1 MGARKPT
8 LLLVDDNH
16 SFLEALEDHLRAD
29 GRIEVVGRAA
39 NGAEA
44 VALVEELQPDL
55 VSMDL
60 DMPVMD
66 GVQATKSIVERDL
79 PVSVVIV
86 SGSSYPG
93 DRDVVLHVGAAA
105 VLSKSRVYTELV
117 ETLLHLARA

>member
-1 MGARKPT
+1 MGTRRPT
-8 LLLVDDNH
+8 LVLVDDDR
-16 SFLEALEDHLRAD
+16 SFLEALEEHLRAD

-39 NGAEA
+39 NGVEA
-44 VALVEELQPDL
+44 VALVEELRPDL

-66 GVQATKSIVERDL
+66 GVEATKSIVERHR

-93 DRDVVLHVGAAA
+93 DRNVVLDMGAAA
-105 VLSKSRVYTELV
+105 VLSKSRVYNDLV
-117 ETLLHLARA
+117 ETLLGLACA